1 MKNFIFILL
10 LSTNLVSAQQNT
22 TKIRAL
28 NQEKLEKA
36 EQGVNYHQEQK
47 RKLFEQETKK
57 IGYNDALEED
67 KIKADD
73 TPKKKKNNFNIDWS
87 GLKYVGG
94 FILAI
99 IAALLIYFF
108 VKNATWTND
117 KKIDDLHS
125 ILAEV
130 ENNLPE
136 ADVETPLERAIKE
149 KNFKVA
155 TRLYYL
161 LLIQKLAEKNHIKWS
176 KAKTNREYANELKG
190 VHFLEHFRQVTF
202 VYEKVW
208 FGKEVLTQQDF
219 ENAQPLFDNLIQ
231 KIV

>member
-10 LSTNLVSAQQNT
+10 LCTNFLSAQQNT

-57 IGYNDALEED
+57 IGYNDVLEEN

-73 TPKKKKNNFNIDWS
+73 IPKKKKSNFNIDWS

-94 FILAI
+94 FILVI

-125 ILAEV
+125 MLAEV

-136 ADVETPLERAIKE
+136 ADVETPLDRAIKE
-149 KNFKVA
+149 KKFKVA

-161 LLIQKLAEKNHIKWS
+161 LLIQKLAEKNHIKWN